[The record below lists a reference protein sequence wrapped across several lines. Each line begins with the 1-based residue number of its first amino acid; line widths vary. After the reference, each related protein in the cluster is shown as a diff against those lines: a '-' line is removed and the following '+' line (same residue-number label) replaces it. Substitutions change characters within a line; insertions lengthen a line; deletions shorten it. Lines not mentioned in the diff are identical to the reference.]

1 MKNIKKIKCSN
12 FSVLPKRNIKYVI
25 IHYTNMNN
33 QKSAI
38 KRLQSRVAKVSCHY
52 IVSKKGKV
60 YRMVNDKDVA
70 WHAGKSKWKKDKNLN
85 NCSIGIE
92 LINNGNEEFPNIQ
105 IISLIKLLKKIIT
118 KHDIKINNVLGH
130 SDISPGR
137 KFDPGPLFPWSK
149 IRQNKILK
157 KA

>member
-1 MKNIKKIKCSN
+1 MKIIKKIKCLN
-12 FSVLPKRNIKYVI
+12 FNVLPKRKVKYVI
-25 IHYTNMNN
+25 IHYTNMKN
-33 QKSAI
+33 QKLAI

-52 IVSKKGKV
+52 IVSKRGRIYK
-60 YRMVNDKDVA
+60 MVNEKDVA
-70 WHAGKSKWKKDKNLN
+70 WHAGKSKWKQDRNLN

-92 LINNGNEEFPNIQ
+92 LINNGKEQFPNKQ
-105 IISLIKLLKKIIT
+105 ILSLIRLLKKIIT

>member
-1 MKNIKKIKCSN
+1 
-12 FSVLPKRNIKYVI
+12 
-25 IHYTNMNN
+25 MNN

-70 WHAGKSKWKKDKNLN
+70 WHAGNSKWKKDKNLN

-92 LINNGNEEFPNIQ
+92 LINNGNEAFPDKQ
-105 IISLIKLLKKIIT
+105 IISLIKLLKKIIQKT
-118 KHDIKINNVLGH
+118 K
-130 SDISPGR
+130 
-137 KFDPGPLFPWSK
+137 
-149 IRQNKILK
+149 
-157 KA
+157 

>member
-1 MKNIKKIKCSN
+1 MKHIKKIKCSN

-60 YRMVNDKDVA
+60 YRMVHDKDVA
-70 WHAGKSKWKKDKNLN
+70 WHAGKSKWKKDNNLN

-118 KHDIKINNVLGH
+118 KHEIKIHTSTPHPRVRA
-130 SDISPGR
+130 DGR
-137 KFDPGPLFPWSK
+137 RAGGKIFFPPHVDFM
-149 IRQNKILK
+149 
-157 KA
+157 

>member
-1 MKNIKKIKCSN
+1 
-12 FSVLPKRNIKYVI
+12 
-25 IHYTNMNN
+25 MNN

-85 NCSIGIE
+85 NCSITSDLSCTCSLE
-92 LINNGNEEFPNIQ
+92 PSAHLICNNF
-105 IISLIKLLKKIIT
+105 
-118 KHDIKINNVLGH
+118 
-130 SDISPGR
+130 
-137 KFDPGPLFPWSK
+137 
-149 IRQNKILK
+149 
-157 KA
+157 

>member
-1 MKNIKKIKCSN
+1 M
-12 FSVLPKRNIKYVI
+12 PKRKIKYVI

-70 WHAGKSKWKKDKNLN
+70 WHAGKSEWKQDKNLN

-92 LINNGNEEFPNIQ
+92 
-105 IISLIKLLKKIIT
+105 
-118 KHDIKINNVLGH
+118 
-130 SDISPGR
+130 
-137 KFDPGPLFPWSK
+137 
-149 IRQNKILK
+149 
-157 KA
+157 

>member
-60 YRMVNDKDVA
+60 YRMVNDKD
-70 WHAGKSKWKKDKNLN
+70 L
-85 NCSIGIE
+85 
-92 LINNGNEEFPNIQ
+92 
-105 IISLIKLLKKIIT
+105 SLIHI
-118 KHDIKINNVLGH
+118 
-130 SDISPGR
+130 
-137 KFDPGPLFPWSK
+137 
-149 IRQNKILK
+149 
-157 KA
+157 

>member
-1 MKNIKKIKCSN
+1 
-12 FSVLPKRNIKYVI
+12 
-25 IHYTNMNN
+25 
-33 QKSAI
+33 
-38 KRLQSRVAKVSCHY
+38 
-52 IVSKKGKV
+52 
-60 YRMVNDKDVA
+60 MVNDKYVA

-92 LINNGNEEFPNIQ
+92 LINNGNEAFPNKQ

-118 KHDIKINNVLGH
+118 KYEIKINNVLGH

-149 IRQNKILK
+149 IRQNKTLK